1 VLGNERRGTNVEALM
16 VSRSVTV
23 PKKFAR
29 LVARMAGELPVTID
43 AGWGK
48 GNVVLKVAG
57 KIFAILSDDRLVVKL
72 PKARVDEIVER
83 GRGSRFDPRKNGRAM
98 KEWLVPDQPSRSTAL
113 VREAYAF
120 VSRRP

>member
-1 VLGNERRGTNVEALM
+1 MQGLM

-29 LVARMAGELPVTID
+29 LVARMAGEPRVTVD

-48 GNVVLKVAG
+48 GNVVLKVTG

-72 PKARVDEIVER
+72 PKARVDELVTAKK
-83 GRGSRFDPRKNGRAM
+83 GVYFDPRRDGRLM
-98 KEWLVPDQPSRSTAL
+98 KEWISVADRKAPWLELAK
-113 VREAYAF
+113 EAHRF
-120 VSRRP
+120 VKMGR

>member
-1 VLGNERRGTNVEALM
+1 VEALM